1 MVYDVDYLFDLLID
15 RNLTD
20 VWRCSLVP
28 AVVAN
33 RVKTPLF
40 LSDARSP
47 CWLIV
52 GYGVSNESLIGAANQ
67 SALTT
72 TVTVYMMKIFVVV
85 VVVVVALTLTRIIK
99 AMVTGQASVT
109 LEWRNTP
116 RKKAQTKP
124 KVVHAYAIA
133 DAIHASARK
142 I

>member
-1 MVYDVDYLFDLLID
+1 M
-15 RNLTD
+15 
-20 VWRCSLVP
+20 P

-72 TVTVYMMKIFVVV
+72 TVTVYMMKNVVV

-116 RKKAQTKP
+116 GKKHKQNQKWYT
-124 KVVHAYAIA
+124 HI
-133 DAIHASARK
+133 S
-142 I
+142 